1 MNEDNDH
8 VIRLDR
14 FNSYFSIEDKH
25 GRNAVRIIK
34 LESIN
39 TVDFLS
45 YPMLCLQVIN
55 ENELTM
61 FDHSIAGYVN
71 GSNNKVAIIDQEFAV
86 YNYLRIGIDTHG
98 NDVNFEIDVYYE

>member
-1 MNEDNDH
+1 MSKDNDH
-8 VIRLDR
+8 VIRLNK

-45 YPMLCLQVIN
+45 YPMLCLQVVN

-61 FDHSIAGYVN
+61 FDHPIAGYVN

-98 NDVNFEIDVYYE
+98 NDVNFEIDVYYD